1 MGELYIRQLRYDF
14 LAPMFSHTQCSTVEY
29 STYTEPRHTGVIREW
44 KLAKH
49 FYQGEIAWKNAENYK
64 MFSLPSSNSQAAR
77 LGH

>member
-1 MGELYIRQLRYDF
+1 MISWHQC
-14 LAPMFSHTQCSTVEY
+14 SHTHSTVQY
-29 STYTEPRHTGVIREW
+29 STVQYSTVQYREHRQTGVIREW